1 MSLPA
6 PGGAKAQVAR
16 LLRLV
21 PYLHARGSVR
31 VEQAAD
37 DLGVTPA
44 QLVGDLKVLFMCG
57 LPGGYP
63 DDLIDVDLDA
73 LEGEDGEEGDGVI
86 RVSNADYLAR
96 PLQLSPTEAT
106 AVIVALRA
114 LRNGATDATREVVDR
129 TLAKL
134 EAAAQGRVDPRV
146 DPGSDPVVDDG
157 SRFRPAL
164 ERAVADQR
172 QVRLAYYV
180 PSRDEKSDRVV
191 DPRGVVRAHGRDYLD
206 AFCHSAEA
214 PRLFRLDRI
223 FEAEV
228 LDTPVETPAEAPRD
242 LAEGFFQRSADTTV
256 ATVRLAPPAHWVVE
270 YHPVEDVRRL
280 PDGDLEVDLLV
291 GDGRWLRRLLLRLA
305 PHAEVVGPREFSETF
320 VDAARDVL
328 RLYDASG
335 VGWSETPS
343 KT

>member
-1 MSLPA
+1 MTSPAPA

-31 VEQAAD
+31 LEQAAA
-37 DLGVTPA
+37 DLDVTPA
-44 QLVGDLKVLFMCG
+44 QLVSDLKVLFMCG

-73 LEGEDGEEGDGVI
+73 LEGPEGDGVI

-114 LRNGATDATREVVDR
+114 LRNGATDTTREVVDR

-134 EAAAQGRVDPRV
+134 EAAAQGRTDSRV
-146 DPGSDPVVDDG
+146 DPGADPVVDDG
-157 SRFRPAL
+157 SRFRPLL
-164 ERAVADQR
+164 ERAVEDRR
-172 QVRLAYYV
+172 QVRLSYYV
-180 PSRDEKSDRVV
+180 PSRDERSDRVV

-206 AFCHSAEA
+206 AYCHSAEA

-223 FEAEV
+223 FDAEV
-228 LDTPVETPAEAPRD
+228 LDSPVETAVAAPRD
-242 LAEGFFQRSADTTV
+242 LADGLFQRSADTRV

-270 YHPVEDVRRL
+270 YHPVEQVRRL
-280 PDGDLEVDLLV
+280 PDGDLEADLLV

-305 PHAEVVGPREFSETF
+305 PHAQVVGPDEFAQPFLT
-320 VDAARDVL
+320 AARDAL
-328 RLYDASG
+328 GLYRDGG
-335 VGWSETPS
+335 VPLSETDS
-343 KT
+343 RM

>member
-1 MSLPA
+1 MSTA
-6 PGGAKAQVAR
+6 PVGGAKAQVAR

-31 VEQAAD
+31 VDDAAR
-37 DLGVTPA
+37 DLESTPEE
-44 QLVGDLKVLFMCG
+44 VVSDLKVLLMCG

-73 LEGEDGEEGDGVI
+73 LEGPEADGVI

-114 LRNGATDATREVVDR
+114 LRNGAQDATREVVDR

-146 DPGSDPVVDDG
+146 DPGADPVVDDG
-157 SRFRPAL
+157 SRFRPL
-164 ERAVADQR
+164 LDRAVAEQR
-172 QVRLAYYV
+172 QVRLSYYV
-180 PSRDEKSDRVV
+180 PTRDEESDRVV

-206 AFCHSAEA
+206 AWCHSAEA

-223 FEAEV
+223 QDAEL
-228 LDTPVETPAEAPRD
+228 LDSHVATGPEEPRD
-242 LAEGFFQRSADTTV
+242 LADGLFQRSSATTR
-256 ATVRLAPPAHWVVE
+256 ATLRLGPPARWVVE
-270 YHPVEDVRRL
+270 YHPVEEVRPL
-280 PDGDLEVDLLV
+280 PDGDVEVDLLV
-291 GDGRWLRRLLLRLA
+291 ADARWLRRLLLRLPPHGRVVA
-305 PHAEVVGPREFSETF
+305 PPEAADDFLG
-320 VDAARDVL
+320 AARETL
-328 RLYDASG
+328 GLYEAGG
-335 VGWSETPS
+335 VAWDPTAHR
-343 KT
+343 T

>member
-1 MSLPA
+1 MTAPT

-21 PYLHARGSVR
+21 PYLHAHGSVR
-31 VEQAAD
+31 IEEAATA
-37 DLGVTPA
+37 LGVTPT
-44 QLVGDLKVLFMCG
+44 QLVSDLKVLFMCG

-73 LEGEDGEEGDGVI
+73 LEGPDGDGVI
-86 RVSNADYLAR
+86 RVSNVDYLSR

-114 LRNGATDATREVVDR
+114 LRNGATDTTREVVDR

-146 DPGSDPVVDDG
+146 DPGADPVVDDG
-157 SRFRPAL
+157 SRFRPLL
-164 ERAVADQR
+164 ESAVADQR

-180 PSRDEKSDRVV
+180 PSRDERSDRVV
-191 DPRGVVRAHGRDYLD
+191 DPRGVVRTHGHDYLD

-223 FEAEV
+223 FDAEL
-228 LDTPVETPAEAPRD
+228 LDTPIETPAEAPRD
-242 LAEGFFQRSADTTV
+242 LADGLFQRSADTTV

-270 YHPVEDVRRL
+270 YHPVQDVRRL

-305 PHAEVVGPREFSETF
+305 PHAEVIGPEEFTSTF
-320 VDAARDVL
+320 MAAAQEAL
-328 RLYDASG
+328 RLYEDGG
-335 VGWSETPS
+335 VRWTDTAS